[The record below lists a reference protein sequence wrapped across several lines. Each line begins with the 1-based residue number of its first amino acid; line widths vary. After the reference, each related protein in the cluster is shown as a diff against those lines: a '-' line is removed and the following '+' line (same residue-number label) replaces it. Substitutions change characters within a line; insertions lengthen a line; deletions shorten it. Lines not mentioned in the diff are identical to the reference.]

1 MRRFLCLCAVV
12 AASLGVH
19 KTPAGAQQ
27 PRPQQSP
34 TRQATP
40 ATAETPRLQR
50 LTVPP
55 SEARSLATKLTL
67 MYRDVPGVRISPDA
81 RDGQLV
87 IMAPQSTHVKIAA
100 DVRDLIAS
108 SVATVS
114 AEGPYRQL
122 LKNITWREFEDDLMK
137 LTGGAA
143 PVTTSRNGERAA
155 FQLTSAPMEGTT
167 VEVDRRENAITIVAP
182 GSTLVAWQR
191 IIDTV
196 DQVPRRSTNIT
207 ELIRLENSEPAPI
220 QRALRLLGELKGN
233 AQAMP
238 AVGAVPFRRAVFQ
251 QDGNAQAGVDQGT
264 TQAIPTGEAESGSG
278 VIGDTEIQ
286 FVPELGVIIIRGAK
300 RDVERVR
307 SVIDEIEKQSEVTRP
322 AIEVVTLEHA
332 DSNAVATLLQ
342 QLYEDVLS
350 ARQGDVSITA
360 LDSPNALL
368 LIGRDEAILGL
379 MDLIKKID
387 QPVDESSRLRVFRL
401 QHASANDAVTTIQ
414 EFFVDRPGSS
424 DDLRPGLGIRVR
436 VIADYRTNSLIVSAS
451 PRDMEEVTRLV
462 NELDVQNISA
472 TNEIKIF
479 PLTNALAED
488 LATVLQDSINGV
500 ADGGNENATAPSTTL
515 SIVSLDPDGNSVL
528 DSGLLTGAVITA
540 DANANALVVRAPSA
554 SMSLIGEL
562 IRQLDKA
569 PGVDSFVKVFTIE
582 NGDAT
587 QLTTALESLFG
598 TTAAT
603 AGTSVGAANL
613 AGLSTS
619 TAGDSSLVPLRF
631 STDIRTN
638 SIIASGSGEDLEV
651 VESILLRLDSEGFA
665 ERITE
670 VIWLRHQQSDGIATA
685 ITDYVS
691 QRTQGVNSIQ
701 QFQQGGLGP
710 YDLPDR
716 DLIVVSEPV
725 SNSILLS
732 VSPRLYEDV
741 RRLIDKLDRRPPMV
755 LIKVVIAEVTLNDLF
770 EIGGE
775 LGLQDSLLYDRGV
788 ASSALTP
795 ANSFPPSTDPAT
807 ISGNQPRNGFNFNG
821 LNTPN
826 ANSLGQGNVAS
837 RGVTA
842 LGVGTASSV
851 AQGSAG
857 FVLTAASESIN
868 VLFRSLQTA
877 SRMQIIS
884 RPQIMTVDNTVGFVQ
899 VGQTVARP
907 NSVNINQNTTS
918 IGVTDVEVGLILQ
931 VTPRVGADGLIVLL
945 IQATRSAINNTDPG
959 TAIGVFADG
968 TPVTVQPIDKT
979 EAQSTLTAYNNQTVV
994 FGGLIQKTRSN
1005 ISRRVPYLADIPLL
1019 GYFFKYDQESEVR
1032 KELLVVMTPM
1042 IVTGEEDLEYIKAT
1056 ESNRMSY
1063 CLADVVEA
1071 HGDVGLQ
1078 PGYGLWGPAVGQTI
1092 YPDMQPT
1099 VDHMYQSPTDG
1110 LPPGAKIISETP
1122 INESILDIGPTFDSG
1137 ASFKDAPSLIE
1148 SAAPLDSSSLL
1159 DAPVKATGVETKTG
1173 TTMQGVATQASID
1186 PNANT
1191 SASLIPRAE
1200 VGSNRVPAMQASW
1213 RLSPS
1218 RSTPNQQSTALPE
1231 KLPALVPQTGK

>member
-1 MRRFLCLCAVV
+1 MRRFLCFFAVV
-12 AASLGVH
+12 AASLGVQQ
-19 KTPAGAQQ
+19 TPADAQQ

-55 SEARSLATKLTL
+55 AEARSLATKLNL
-67 MYRDVPGVRISPDA
+67 MYRDVPGVQISPDA

-100 DVRDLIAS
+100 DVRDLLAS

-122 LKNITWREFEDDLMK
+122 LKHITWREFEDDLMK
-137 LTGGAA
+137 LTGGTA

-196 DQVPRRSTNIT
+196 DQVPRRSSNVT

-220 QRALRLLGELKGN
+220 QRALRLLGELKGSAPAT

-251 QDGNAQAGVDQGT
+251 QDGNAQGGADQDT
-264 TQAIPTGEAESGSG
+264 AQPIPTGDAESGSG

-322 AIEVVTLEHA
+322 SIEVVALEHA

-462 NELDVQNISA
+462 NELDVQNTSA
-472 TNEIKIF
+472 SSEIKIF

-488 LATVLQDSINGV
+488 LATVLQDSINGA
-500 ADGGNENATAPSTTL
+500 ADGANENATAPSTTL

-528 DSGLLTGAVITA
+528 DSGLLTGVVITA
-540 DANANALVVRAPSA
+540 DTNANAVVVRAPSA

-587 QLTTALESLFG
+587 QLSTALESLFG

-691 QRTQGVNSIQ
+691 QRTQGVNTIQ

-788 ASSALTP
+788 ASTAITT
-795 ANSFPPSTDPAT
+795 AEPPSTDPT
-807 ISGNQPRNGFNFNG
+807 TRPGFNFNN

-826 ANSLGQGNVAS
+826 ANSLRQGNVAS
-837 RGVTA
+837 RTVSA
-842 LGVGTASSV
+842 LGVGTSSSSV
-851 AQGSAG
+851 AGSAG

-877 SRMQIIS
+877 NRMQIIS

-918 IGVTDVEVGLILQ
+918 IGVADVEVGLILQ
-931 VTPRVGADGLIVLL
+931 VTPRVGADGLILMS
-945 IQATRSAINNTDPG
+945 IQATRSAINLNQPG
-959 TAIGVFADG
+959 TPIGVFADG

-1005 ISRRVPYLADIPLL
+1005 VSRRVPYLSDIPLL
-1019 GYFFKYDQESEVR
+1019 GYFFKFDQETEAR
-1032 KELLVVMTPM
+1032 NELLVVMTPM

-1056 ESNRMSY
+1056 ESSRMSY

-1099 VDHMYQSPTDG
+1099 VDHMYPASTDG
-1110 LPPGAKIISETP
+1110 LPPGAKIISDTP
-1122 INESILDIGPTFDSG
+1122 IDESIIDIGPTFDSG
-1137 ASFKDAPSLIE
+1137 ASFKDAPSVIE
-1148 SAAPLDSSSLL
+1148 SAPTIDSSKLF
-1159 DAPVKATGVETKTG
+1159 DAPVDSMGATTSPTMPQRVLSQSTG
-1173 TTMQGVATQASID
+1173 EIQA
-1186 PNANT
+1186 N
-1191 SASLIPRAE
+1191 ASLIPRADMN
-1200 VGSNRVPAMQASW
+1200 SSRVPAMQASW
-1213 RLSPS
+1213 QLSSS
-1218 RSTPNQQSTALPE
+1218 RSLPTQQSTTLPQ
-1231 KLPALVPQTGK
+1231 KLPAPVPQTGK